1 MDNEDALKEHSWTSD
16 AMHNLPRHLRFYSK
30 DFFVSFVQRLNANLL
45 TFHSEIVDIE
55 RGKRSVQVGYFDRV
69 QHLGGRNV
77 KYVYTNGCL
86 FGGKQLGEEHQH
98 HLYLSEARTPSYSA
112 IFIPSYLI
120 LKVQRYTSVTLIKQR
135 TSSNHQV
142 VVQEKSS
149 TWGRLMDDLNVTIE
163 EYIRLEEEKAQKRG
177 KVFNWET
184 TKYGKIWYNE
194 DIHDLRYQ
202 GLDYTDADIAD
213 FEERLERIHDRDTHR
228 VQVVDF
234 QVFTSQAWRRLFDIR
249 GPLVGELILE
259 FLSTLKFGELLLDLD
274 APGTIQFQL
283 GRARRCMSWR
293 QFIVALGLHTGE
305 EMESLGFARYWS
317 ESGRMIPGKGD
328 LRDYWR
334 SIYIDG
340 DFLGPPPSYTLIRD
354 PVLRLFHRM
363 MAHSIAGRSQAP
375 EKICEEIDDT
385 WAWVALGPERQ
396 PDAADGAPGA
406 AEDAPVVDEGDQTI
420 LAPGLRQDV
429 RTLRG
434 LVERLMTNQGRFST
448 WMTSCMTQ
456 LMEASGQTYQA
467 FDGTFRGSSPAA
479 F

>member
-1 MDNEDALKEHSWTSD
+1 
-16 AMHNLPRHLRFYSK
+16 
-30 DFFVSFVQRLNANLL
+30 
-45 TFHSEIVDIE
+45 
-55 RGKRSVQVGYFDRV
+55 
-69 QHLGGRNV
+69 
-77 KYVYTNGCL
+77 
-86 FGGKQLGEEHQH
+86 
-98 HLYLSEARTPSYSA
+98 
-112 IFIPSYLI
+112 
-120 LKVQRYTSVTLIKQR
+120 
-135 TSSNHQV
+135 
-142 VVQEKSS
+142 
-149 TWGRLMDDLNVTIE
+149 MDDPNVTME
-163 EYIRLEEEKAQKRG
+163 EYIRLKEEEARKCG

-202 GLDYTDADIAD
+202 GIEYTDADIVD

-234 QVFTSQAWRRLFDIR
+234 QGMPELMRDVLDARMLMEHNDDGGVVVFTSRARRRLFDIR

-283 GRARRCMSWR
+283 GGSRRRMSWR

-317 ESGRMIPGKGD
+317 ESERMIPWKGD

-334 SIYIDG
+334 SISTNG
-340 DFLGPPPSYTLIRD
+340 DFLGPLPSYTLIRD
-354 PVLRLFHRM
+354 TVLRLFHRM

-375 EKICEEIDDT
+375 EKVTVTDLFYLRGLNVGSVNIPYLLAKYLKRFAAGRKSEALISSRKFVSRLAEHFGLLTEERLQGLT
-385 WAWVALGPERQ
+385 VALGPERQ
-396 PDAADGAPGA
+396 PDAAAGAPRA
-406 AEDAPVVDEGDQTI
+406 IEDAHVVDEGDQTI
-420 LAPGLRQDV
+420 PAPVQAPQQPPSPPPTTGKTMPQRLGRLEEEVQGLRQDV

-448 WMTSCMTQ
+448 WMISCMTQ

-467 FDGTFRGSSPAA
+467 FDGTFRGSSHAA